1 MRTLEEAGIS
11 MKAVTDTLVVEG
23 VQKFADSFGDLF
35 KAIGDR
41 LRAHGGKA

>member
-1 MRTLEEAGIS
+1 
-11 MKAVTDTLVVEG
+11 MKDVTDTLVIEG
-23 VQKFADSFGDLF
+23 VQKFAESFDELF